1 MTFEICGFQQ
11 AYAMTLRMQK
21 EVIKKGEKRLVT
33 VCVDCTDLC
42 ILRWLVNFYPRMTK
56 IHLEDGEWVSISFKK
71 MQTDLPLIDISR
83 NAFSERLR
91 KLADF
96 GILKYRLDKGKVGTR
111 ALFAFG
117 ENYSKLVEIPEHGQ
131 PDMGIGSNGY
141 GVSGQTD
148 TGVGSTQHGVSGQ
161 PDNIYSS
168 VCNSSVLDS
177 DVSNIYNPST
187 TCKDYMYADAYPQ
200 ADPQE
205 KATRPK
211 INYQEIADMYNTIC
225 TSLPRVTTLSDNRKK
240 AIAAR
245 LKTYTAEQF
254 DEVFRKA
261 EASRFLKGGNNR
273 NWTASF
279 DWLIKDANFAKV
291 LDGNYDDSKAQTLP
305 QQTQSN
311 SSGGE
316 IVTIN
321 GKEYIKKG
329 LRYYIPNG
337 SGIAVDPFA
346 EDDLPY

>member
-117 ENYSKLVEIPEHGQ
+117 ENYSKLVEIPDHGQ
-131 PDMGIGSNGY
+131 TDMGIGSNGY

-148 TGVGSTQHGVSGQ
+148 TGVGSTRHGVSGQ

-187 TCKDYMYADAYPQ
+187 TCKDYNNNNNSARAEHPSQ
-200 ADPQE
+200 
-205 KATRPK
+205 KATKEKKPTPERLIIPPTLEMVEAYCK
-211 INYQEIADMYNTIC
+211 ERNTGID
-225 TSLPRVTTLSDNRKK
+225 P
-240 AIAAR
+240 AAFIDY
-245 LKTYTAEQF
+245 YTARGWYLNKKQRMVDWHAAVGTWERNAKERQ
-254 DEVFRKA
+254 
-261 EASRFLKGGNNR
+261 ASKQNN
-273 NWTASF
+273 TASY
-279 DWLIKDANFAKV
+279 K
-291 LDGNYDDSKAQTLP
+291 
-305 QQTQSN
+305 
-311 SSGGE
+311 GE
-316 IVTIN
+316 QLVTIN
-321 GKEYIKKG
+321 GAQYIQRG
-329 LRYYIPNG
+329 LKYYLPNG
-337 SGIAVDPFA
+337 SGVAVDPYA
-346 EDDLPY
+346 PDDLPY

>member
-11 AYAMTLRMQK
+11 AYAMTLRTQK

-117 ENYSKLVEIPEHGQ
+117 ENYSKLVEIPDHGQ

-148 TGVGSTQHGVSGQ
+148 TGVGSTRHGVSGQ

-187 TCKDYMYADAYPQ
+187 TCKDYNNNNNSACEEQP
-200 ADPQE
+200 P
-205 KATRPK
+205 KATKEKKPTPERLIIP
-211 INYQEIADMYNTIC
+211 
-225 TSLPRVTTLSDNRKK
+225 PTLEMVEAYCKERNNGIDPE
-240 AIAAR
+240 AFIDY
-245 LKTYTAEQF
+245 YTARGWYLNKKQRMVDWHAAVGTWERNAKERQTSRQNNTSYKGEQ
-254 DEVFRKA
+254 
-261 EASRFLKGGNNR
+261 L
-273 NWTASF
+273 
-279 DWLIKDANFAKV
+279 
-291 LDGNYDDSKAQTLP
+291 
-305 QQTQSN
+305 
-311 SSGGE
+311 
-316 IVTIN
+316 VTIN
-321 GKEYIKKG
+321 GTQYIQRGMK
-329 LRYYIPNG
+329 YYLPNG
-337 SGIAVDPFA
+337 SGVAVDPYA
-346 EDDLPY
+346 PDDLPY

>member
-117 ENYSKLVEIPEHGQ
+117 ENYSKLVEIPDHGQ
-131 PDMGIGSNGY
+131 TDMGIGSNGY

-148 TGVGSTQHGVSGQ
+148 TGVGSTRHGVSGQ

-187 TCKDYMYADAYPQ
+187 SCKDYNNNNNSACEEQPQ
-200 ADPQE
+200 
-205 KATRPK
+205 KATKEKKPTPERLIIP
-211 INYQEIADMYNTIC
+211 
-225 TSLPRVTTLSDNRKK
+225 PTLEMVEVYCKERNNGIDPE
-240 AIAAR
+240 AFIDYYAAR
-245 LKTYTAEQF
+245 GWYLNKKQRMVDWHAAVGTWERNAKERQ
-254 DEVFRKA
+254 
-261 EASRFLKGGNNR
+261 ASKQNN
-273 NWTASF
+273 TASF
-279 DWLIKDANFAKV
+279 K
-291 LDGNYDDSKAQTLP
+291 
-305 QQTQSN
+305 
-311 SSGGE
+311 GE
-316 IVTIN
+316 QLVTIN
-321 GKEYIKKG
+321 GAQYIQRGMK
-329 LRYYIPNG
+329 YYLPNG
-337 SGIAVDPFA
+337 SGVAVDPYA
-346 EDDLPY
+346 PDDLPY

>member
-21 EVIKKGEKRLVT
+21 EVVKKGEKRLVT

-56 IHLEDGEWVSISFKK
+56 IQLDDGEWVSISFKK

-96 GILKYRLDKGKVGTR
+96 GILRYRLDKGKVGTR

-117 ENYSKLVEIPEHGQ
+117 KNYSKLVEVPEYGQ
-131 PDMGIGSNGY
+131 PDTGIGSNGY
-141 GVSGQTD
+141 GVSGQPD

-161 PDNIYSS
+161 TDNRYYS

-177 DVSNIYNPST
+177 SVSNIDNPST
-187 TCKDYMYADAYPQ
+187 ACKDYMYADAYPQ
-200 ADPQE
+200 ADQP
-205 KATRPK
+205 KKVTRPK

-225 TSLPRVTTLSDNRKK
+225 TSLPRVTALSDKRKE

-245 LKTYTAEQF
+245 LKCYSVDQF
-254 DEVFRKA
+254 REMFAKA
-261 EASRFLKGGNNR
+261 EASPFLKGANNR
-273 NWTASF
+273 NWTANF

-291 LDGNYDDSKAQTLP
+291 LDGNYDPKDNTGGQGYNQQNNYNQPRGCGLQEQYDSIARVLAQMEAEE
-305 QQTQSN
+305 Q
-311 SSGGE
+311 
-316 IVTIN
+316 N
-321 GKEYIKKG
+321 GK
-329 LRYYIPNG
+329 
-337 SGIAVDPFA
+337 
-346 EDDLPY
+346 

>member
-117 ENYSKLVEIPEHGQ
+117 ENYSKLVEIPDHGQ
-131 PDMGIGSNGY
+131 TDMGIGSNGY

-148 TGVGSTQHGVSGQ
+148 TGVGSTRHGVSGQ

-187 TCKDYMYADAYPQ
+187 SCKDYNNNNNNIAREEQPQ
-200 ADPQE
+200 
-205 KATRPK
+205 KATKEKKPTPERLIIP
-211 INYQEIADMYNTIC
+211 
-225 TSLPRVTTLSDNRKK
+225 PTLKMVEAYCKERNNGIDPE
-240 AIAAR
+240 AFIDYYAAR
-245 LKTYTAEQF
+245 GWYLNKKQRMVDWHAAVGTWERNAKERQTSRQNNVSTYKGEQ
-254 DEVFRKA
+254 
-261 EASRFLKGGNNR
+261 
-273 NWTASF
+273 
-279 DWLIKDANFAKV
+279 LI
-291 LDGNYDDSKAQTLP
+291 
-305 QQTQSN
+305 
-311 SSGGE
+311 
-316 IVTIN
+316 TIN
-321 GKEYIKKG
+321 GTQYIQRGMK
-329 LRYYIPNG
+329 YYLPNG
-337 SGIAVDPFA
+337 SGVAIDPYA
-346 EDDLPY
+346 PDDLPY